1 MTSRQPAVQGLL
13 YGRVRPEPDIRASH
27 PKEAFLR
34 PSDQLVDLAKRAE
47 HRLSVVFDAPEVLPF
62 AAKAIELIGSFPA
75 MREDFEREFKTMRA
89 YAPREFVQV
98 CMHALRWPELRSFFE
113 QQSRLAIA
121 QNDWSAIADYG
132 KYLDAFEDDWEDA
145 GTFYCRYFV
154 ESAND

>member
-1 MTSRQPAVQGLL
+1 M
-13 YGRVRPEPDIRASH
+13 
-27 PKEAFLR
+27 
-34 PSDQLVDLAKRAE
+34 
-47 HRLSVVFDAPEVLPF
+47 VFDAPEVLPF

-113 QQSRLAIA
+113 QQFRLAIV